1 MFREMRGDPR
11 IDFEQFK
18 KLLVKAMRMR
28 QTKKQVDLLF
38 NIMDADS
45 DNKIRSY
52 DLRRVSGLV
61 SPSPMSMKEAQEILL
76 NCSLS
81 SQYMTR
87 EEFHYVIKQDGEK
100 KNKPD

>member
-61 SPSPMSMKEAQEILL
+61 SPSPMSMKEA
-76 NCSLS
+76 
-81 SQYMTR
+81 
-87 EEFHYVIKQDGEK
+87 
-100 KNKPD
+100 